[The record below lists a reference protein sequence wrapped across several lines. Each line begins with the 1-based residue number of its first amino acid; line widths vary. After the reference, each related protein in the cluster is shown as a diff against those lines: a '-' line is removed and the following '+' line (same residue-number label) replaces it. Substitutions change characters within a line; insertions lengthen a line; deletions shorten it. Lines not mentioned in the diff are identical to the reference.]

1 MQKLFEINTDQTA
14 YALLRS
20 VDADT
25 IFMSAP

>member
-1 MQKLFEINTDQTA
+1 MQKLFETNKNQTA
-14 YALLRS
+14 DALLRS